1 MKNILHILFIAVL
14 FAIAGCE
21 GKEPAI
27 STSDEA
33 ASLELFFSVPEISI
47 STKGIEDPW
56 SDPWADDSD
65 WTMWDI
71 FTDGRALYEVA
82 VMIIEESTG
91 NLVGFRHMTA
101 DSDYTDS
108 NNGFWDE
115 GADEVLDKSA
125 VVGKAAKM
133 SFLYDSPQNS
143 RTVEK
148 LRRGRYQVLA
158 VGNFSEVSAE
168 VTGTAAYNG
177 LEGAIGSSLTIDT
190 PFSDLMQGIA
200 EEYEG
205 DKNVTGDEGITAF
218 KNSDEFKKI
227 WDFNIVT
234 DANHLCHKQPQ
245 PLTAVKYIELAPGMN
260 KISLNLERTY
270 VRVRV
275 EIENNSATEK
285 LIVNDFDFCDWF
297 TQRAVYLFNDPT
309 DNSRNYD
316 ISDSGLN
323 TYKKSPILEK
333 ECVPDT
339 PLSPGDKDDSYTYQG
354 SAIVSFKESLAI
366 DPGASM
372 VIFDGYVFGSKLGTD
387 SEDGDTYQYHLDVEY
402 KDKYYS
408 KLAALDIANPITDI
422 KDLRANGNYVIKV
435 ERDPGYLFIKD
446 NTLYSSSF
454 TEPNGLNI
462 SDGDLTYIWTLE
474 PQGDPNCYFVKNLKD
489 GQQYIATPNGNNLV
503 ETVTI
508 KGSNNYFTF
517 VNMTGG
523 IQLLSSNGGQYLNH
537 YNHTENNPYGLYG
550 FCGYASSGDAGN
562 KLVFFQISGGGSFPA
577 HFNDYVDL
585 ELIDPETAAVY
596 PVTNIKRNDFINI
609 LVSVAYNDSSSSFEI
624 TSVTDWNKKS
634 EEIEFH

>member
-14 FAIAGCE
+14 FALAGCE
-21 GKEPAI
+21 GQEPAI

-91 NLVGFRHMTA
+91 NLVGFRHMKA

-115 GADEVLDKSA
+115 VADEVLAKRT

-158 VGNFSEVSAE
+158 VGNFSAVSDD
-168 VTGTAAYNG
+168 VTGTATYSG
-177 LEGAIGSSLTIDT
+177 LKGAIGSNPTIDT
-190 PFSDLMQGIA
+190 SFSDLMQGIA

-218 KNSDEFKKI
+218 KNSKEFKEI

-333 ECVPDT
+333 ECVPGT

-354 SAIVSFKESLAI
+354 SAIVSFKESLEI
-366 DPGASM
+366 DPGASL
-372 VIFDGYVFGSKLGTD
+372 VVFDGYVFGSKLGTD

-435 ERDPGYLFIKD
+435 ERNPGYLFIKD
-446 NTLYSSSF
+446 NTLYSSPF

-474 PQGDPNCYFVKNLKD
+474 PQGNPNCYFVKNLKY
-489 GQQYIATPNGNNLV
+489 GSQQYIETPKGNTLV
-503 ETVTI
+503 KTVTI
-508 KGSNNYFTF
+508 KGSNDYFTF

-537 YNHTENNPYGLYG
+537 YNYLSNGLYG
-550 FCGYASSGDAGN
+550 FCGYASSGDDGN
-562 KLVFFQISGGGSFPA
+562 KLVFFQVSGGGSLPA